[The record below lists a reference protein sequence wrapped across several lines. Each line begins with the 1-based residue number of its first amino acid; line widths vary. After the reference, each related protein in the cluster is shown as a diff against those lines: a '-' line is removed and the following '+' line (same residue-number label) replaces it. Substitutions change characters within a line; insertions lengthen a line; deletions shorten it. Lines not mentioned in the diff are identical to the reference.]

1 MAACPPEM
9 RASGVRGLLVYCS
22 DYRCSHSI
30 AISGDPWPDDVRL
43 SDLEPRFVC
52 SVCGKRGAD
61 VRPDFSW
68 NKVRVPMMGYR
79 GPSGRLGNGSR
90 QAALSRL
97 SSIGTIIRTLP
108 LIGIDDRQARR

>member
-61 VRPDFSW
+61 VRPDFATS
-68 NKVRVPMMGYR
+68 KRPESLR
-79 GPSGRLGNGSR
+79 IHPR
-90 QAALSRL
+90 
-97 SSIGTIIRTLP
+97 
-108 LIGIDDRQARR
+108 